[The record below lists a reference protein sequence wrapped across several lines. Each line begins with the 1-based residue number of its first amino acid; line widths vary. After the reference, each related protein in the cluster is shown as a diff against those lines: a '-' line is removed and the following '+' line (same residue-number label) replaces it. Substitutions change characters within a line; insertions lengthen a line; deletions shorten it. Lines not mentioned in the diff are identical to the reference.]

1 MNGNAQRRRRNQ
13 RLFEGRL
20 EKRLTLSVPVFLAS
34 FGEPRARE
42 RTVTENVSPHGARV
56 TSKRSWRS
64 AEEVLIAP
72 LTGEFPH
79 VGRIVYCEA
88 KTGGHFCLGVEFVDR
103 SVKW

>member
-1 MNGNAQRRRRNQ
+1 MNGTAQRGRPNQ
-13 RLFEGRL
+13 RFFDGRI
-20 EKRLTLSVPVFLAS
+20 EKRLTMSVSVYLAS
-34 FGEPRARE
+34 LSEPRARE

-72 LTGEFPH
+72 LAGEFPH

-88 KTGGHFCLGVEFVDR
+88 KTGGALLPGC
-103 SVKW
+103 